1 MIRLKIILG
10 AIVMFL
16 SLNSCSSDDERD
28 EDNQLRSDL
37 YFGVNMS
44 GVEFA
49 AVYPGIDGTHY
60 GYPSR
65 DDLAY
70 VKKER
75 IRIDSVSIPLGTY
88 STGTG
93 KKN

>member
-70 VKKER
+70 VKRK
-75 IRIDSVSIPLGTY
+75 DSD
-88 STGTG
+88 
-93 KKN
+93 

>member
-10 AIVMFL
+10 VIVMFL
-16 SLNSCSSDDERD
+16 SLSACSSDDERD
-28 EDNQLRSDL
+28 EDDKSRSEL

-65 DDLAY
+65 DDLTY
-70 VKKER
+70 VKRK
-75 IRIDSVSIPLGTY
+75 DSD
-88 STGTG
+88 
-93 KKN
+93 